1 MITLK
6 QAQNPKIKN
15 YIESINEILISGLEA
30 WLNNNNTSSMY
41 D

>member
-1 MITLK
+1 MNELEK
-6 QAQNPKIKN
+6 
-15 YIESINEILISGLEA
+15 SINEILISGLEA

>member
-1 MITLK
+1 MAVTKTHPIKSTLK
-6 QAQNPKIKN
+6 AA
-15 YIESINEILISGLEA
+15 INEILISGLEA

>member
-1 MITLK
+1 MK
-6 QAQNPKIKN
+6 PSCRKAVNDAA
-15 YIESINEILISGLEA
+15 SINEILISGLEA